1 MWPLTRSRPPF
12 RFLDPGPLIDGDLQL
27 IPPAADLIQDVLTA
41 CRHPLTIS
49 DAPEMAKVTPE
60 GLSHF
65 LQLAPDGHHPGEARR
80 DKIPS
85 YHFWMR
91 LNGENPPIRIAGGI
105 GLRIGDTANLRNYI
119 GHVGYN
125 VYPPARG
132 RHLAERATRLLFPLA
147 RQHGLQ
153 TLWITCNPDN
163 IASKRTCERLG
174 ARYVNT
180 VDVPPDNE
188 LHARGE
194 VRKCRYRIDL

>member
-1 MWPLTRSRPPF
+1 MWPLTRSRPRF

-27 IPPAADLIQDVLTA
+27 IPPDARFIDDVLTA
-41 CRHPLTIS
+41 CRHPLTMS
-49 DAPEMAKVTPE
+49 QAPELAKVTRQ

-65 LQLAPDGHHPGEARR
+65 LESAPKGHHPGEAKREHV
-80 DKIPS
+80 PC
-85 YHFWMR
+85 YHFWLR
-91 LNGENPPIRIAGGI
+91 LTGKDAPVSIAGGI
-105 GLRIGDTANLRNYI
+105 GLRIGDTLNLRTYV

-147 RQHGLQ
+147 RLHGMK

-174 ARYVNT
+174 AEFADI
-180 VDVPPDNE
+180 VDVPADNE
-188 LHARGE
+188 LHSRGE
-194 VRKCRYRIDL
+194 VRKCRYRIEL